1 MGLRCTACGHD
12 NDPTRVYCHNCGV
25 KLERGGAPTAPV
37 TGFTH
42 PTDVAKMK
50 RPRAPLPWG
59 KYFAALA
66 KLCLLAIVVAVL
78 AAALLPPRDVPP
90 PVEPDMA
97 LAERLSGLASD
108 SSMAGS
114 PRSFAVSAADTARW
128 FVSMVEFAPTEN
140 RFQLDPERVYAVQG
154 DGTMRVGLVASFLG
168 AVRIYFEG
176 DYAPVPS
183 AGGYALRPLRYSI
196 GRLSLP
202 VALGWPVERQMD
214 GLGDSLAG
222 PLAPLANASFIG
234 VTPDELT
241 LRWTGT
247 AAP

>member
-1 MGLRCTACGHD
+1 MGLRCSGCGHD

-25 KLERGGAPTAPV
+25 KLERGGATTAPV

-50 RPRAPLPWG
+50 RPRAAVPWG
-59 KYFAALA
+59 KYFAFLA
-66 KLCLLAIVVAVL
+66 KLFVFAAVAAIVG
-78 AAALLPPRDVPP
+78 AALLPPRDVPP
-90 PVEPDMA
+90 PVPPDMA

-108 SSMAGS
+108 SSLAGS
-114 PRSFAVSAADTARW
+114 PRSFAVPAADAARW
-128 FVSMVEFAPTEN
+128 FASMVKFAPTES
-140 RFQLDPERVYAVQG
+140 RFQLDPERVYIVQG
-154 DGTMRVGLVASFLG
+154 DGTMRVGLIASLLG

-202 VALGWPVERQMD
+202 VALGWPVERQMAA
-214 GLGDSLAG
+214 LGDSLSG

-241 LRWTGT
+241 LRWAG
-247 AAP
+247 ASAP

>member
-1 MGLRCTACGHD
+1 
-12 NDPTRVYCHNCGV
+12 
-25 KLERGGAPTAPV
+25 LERGGATTAPV

-50 RPRAPLPWG
+50 RPRAAIPWG
-59 KYFAALA
+59 KYFAFLA
-66 KLCLLAIVVAVL
+66 KLFVFAAVAAIVG
-78 AAALLPPRDVPP
+78 AALLPPRDVPP
-90 PVEPDMA
+90 PVPPDMA

-108 SSMAGS
+108 SSLAGS
-114 PRSFAVSAADTARW
+114 PRSFAVPAADAARW
-128 FVSMVEFAPTEN
+128 FASMVKFAPTES
-140 RFQLDPERVYAVQG
+140 RLGLDPERVYIVQG
-154 DGTMRVGLVASFLG
+154 DGTMRVGLIASLLG

-202 VALGWPVERQMD
+202 VALGWPVERQMAA
-214 GLGDSLAG
+214 LGDSLAG

-241 LRWTGT
+241 LRWAG
-247 AAP
+247 ASAP